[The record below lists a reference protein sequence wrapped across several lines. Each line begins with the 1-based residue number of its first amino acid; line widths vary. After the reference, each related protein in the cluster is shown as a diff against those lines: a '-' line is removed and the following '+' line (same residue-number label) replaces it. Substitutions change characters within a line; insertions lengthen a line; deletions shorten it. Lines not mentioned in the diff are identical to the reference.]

1 MARKRTARIRIDG
14 DHAVAR
20 NNDAARLAGIGIK
33 CYYHN
38 GIRLT
43 FFGAIIRRAIIEADK
58 RHRSHMLVERILL
71 AVIGNGVALGLNDLF
86 GLFLN
91 LLFALV
97 HAVIHKA
104 PTGSSNRTNHE
115 QHDQQRADTA
125 AAFNALNRLFGAST
139 TLRSRFIKRRPLC
152 LITRLRRSFIGLCR
166 CVGRSLGLALGFF
179 VRLSLHSRLGLPLR
193 LDGLRHIL
201 NLLLGIAY
209 LIFVG
214 IHRIDKVLATGVH
227 DYFVSWSLVNTPLT
241 I

>member
-1 MARKRTARIRIDG
+1 
-14 DHAVAR
+14 
-20 NNDAARLAGIGIK
+20 
-33 CYYHN
+33 
-38 GIRLT
+38 
-43 FFGAIIRRAIIEADK
+43 
-58 RHRSHMLVERILL
+58 MLVERILL

-104 PTGSSNRTNHE
+104 PAGSGNRTNRE

-125 AAFNALNRLFGAST
+125 AALDALNRLFGAST
-139 TLRSRFIKRRPLC
+139 ALRPRLIKRRSLC
-152 LITRLRRSFIGLCR
+152 LINRLRRSFVGLCR

-179 VRLSLHSRLGLPLR
+179 VRLRRRSAFGLPLR
-193 LDGLRHIL
+193 LDRLRRIP
-201 NLLLGIAY
+201 NLLLGIVY